1 MKPKRRRFGPRN
13 RHRKA
18 FKQANFFQFQAGF
31 SAQLWLSQR
40 TNDKLNSKQFCLA
53 ISVNITTVGGHDMSK
68 HDDADLILKLYDLRR
83 EATMREA
90 RNWLFG
96 FNPTSVQD
104 IIDVLLSEHSGH
116 YRMVIS
122 YWDMAAALVNNGA
135 IDEKLFNETNGEH
148 LFVYSK
154 IAPLIPEIR
163 TLFGNPEFL
172 SNLETL
178 VKRVPDY
185 EEKITA
191 MRERMK
197 QFAAMREERTAKVQA
212 AATATS
218 AS

>member
-1 MKPKRRRFGPRN
+1 
-13 RHRKA
+13 
-18 FKQANFFQFQAGF
+18 
-31 SAQLWLSQR
+31 
-40 TNDKLNSKQFCLA
+40 
-53 ISVNITTVGGHDMSK
+53 MSK
-68 HDDADLILKLYDLRR
+68 YDDADLILKLYDLRR

-154 IAPLIPEIR
+154 IAPVIPEIR
-163 TLFGNPEFL
+163 ALFGNPEFL

-178 VKRVPDY
+178 VKRIPDH